1 MNFPLI
7 IPDNSTGLAEDILDN
22 VLILIEN
29 SLSVYSEA
37 NNFMKLYLEIQNS
50 KVTKLY
56 TLLSLKN
63 GASLI
68 LPSRIARNSWAPN
81 ANPVRD
87 S

>member
-37 NNFMKLYLEIQNS
+37 NNFMKLYPKIKNS
-50 KVTKLY
+50 KIQKITKSY
-56 TLLSLKN
+56 FTIINSLRFMN
-63 GASLI
+63 
-68 LPSRIARNSWAPN
+68 
-81 ANPVRD
+81 
-87 S
+87 

>member
-63 GASLI
+63 GAFQHC
-68 LPSRIARNSWAPN
+68 
-81 ANPVRD
+81 
-87 S
+87 

>member
-37 NNFMKLYLEIQNS
+37 HNFMKLYLKIQNS
-50 KVTKLY
+50 KITK
-56 TLLSLKN
+56 
-63 GASLI
+63 
-68 LPSRIARNSWAPN
+68 
-81 ANPVRD
+81 
-87 S
+87 

>member
-37 NNFMKLYLEIQNS
+37 NNFMKS
-50 KVTKLY
+50 KNPRFKNTK
-56 TLLSLKN
+56 S
-63 GASLI
+63 
-68 LPSRIARNSWAPN
+68 
-81 ANPVRD
+81 
-87 S
+87 

>member
-37 NNFMKLYLEIQNS
+37 NNFMKLYLKIQKSQNYTYFTISNS
-50 KVTKLY
+50 FRFMNLVD
-56 TLLSLKN
+56 KN
-63 GASLI
+63 SAVDI
-68 LPSRIARNSWAPN
+68 II
-81 ANPVRD
+81 
-87 S
+87 

>member
-1 MNFPLI
+1 MNFPMI

-68 LPSRIARNSWAPN
+68 LPSSIVKNS
-81 ANPVRD
+81 
-87 S
+87 

>member
-37 NNFMKLYLEIQNS
+37 KNFMKLYLKIQNS
-50 KVTKLY
+50 EITKSYFTIINSFRFMNLKHVHVLLY
-56 TLLSLKN
+56 N
-63 GASLI
+63 IFVCYFGMI
-68 LPSRIARNSWAPN
+68 SR
-81 ANPVRD
+81 
-87 S
+87 